1 MTGDGEALALEA
13 RSMLAIGRPADAIVV
28 IDHAL
33 IAMDAQPPL
42 ASELHFLRSRSGSA
56 DPLLDLRTALREN
69 PDNGEALAA
78 IADVLAGQKDYRK
91 AMEYAK
97 RASALSPD
105 NAALAQ
111 KAGELSKLAA
121 AASQNQ
127 D

>member
-1 MTGDGEALALEA
+1 MQA
-13 RSMLAIGRPADAIVV
+13 SGRPADALVV

-33 IAMDAQPPL
+33 IAMNPPPPL

-56 DPLLDLRTALREN
+56 DPLFDLRTALREN
-69 PDNGEALAA
+69 PDNGEALSA

-111 KAGELSKLAA
+111 KAGDFARLAEA
-121 AASQNQ
+121 GN
-127 D
+127 